1 MQFIQWWLKF
11 MNDKRSHKIYVID
24 ALLFIVFGMVL
35 GWWIMIWKQNSI
47 VNNFLEKQD
56 LKYAKFSAI
65 DQLLEDEF
73 YDEELLKNSTNNMIE
88 WALAGYVKGIDDPYT
103 SYLKEE
109 ENTELTNELQDDAWF
124 AWIWAVI
131 EKQENYVVIS
141 EVLKKSPAAKA
152 GLLPLDK
159 IYMVEDQ
166 TLEDL
171 TAQEVVKLIRWEKWT
186 EVNLF
191 IEREWK
197 KWEENARFWIPII
210 RDDVSIPSVTS
221 EVFDENGKK
230 LLYLEV
236 SIISNKTTS
245 LFLDEIRDAMETAG
259 KIDGIILDLRWN
271 SWWYLEEA
279 VKLLGHFFPRDTLLV
294 RSRYKAYEDV
304 DHLSR
309 WRWELS
315 NYPIVILVDQLTAS
329 AGEIIAIAFQE
340 AWKTIIWMQTFWK
353 WSIQAV
359 QDFKDWS
366 SLKYTIGKRYSP
378 NDVNVDKEWITPDIV
393 IEWDY
398 EKYKENWTDNQ
409 LEAAKEELLKLIR

>member
-1 MQFIQWWLKF
+1 
-11 MNDKRSHKIYVID
+11 MNDKKSHKIYVID
-24 ALLFIVFGMVL
+24 ALLLIVFGMVL
-35 GWWIMIWKQNSI
+35 WWWIIIWKQDNI
-47 VNNFLEKQD
+47 VSNFLEKQD

-73 YDEELLKNSTNNMIE
+73 YDEELLKNSANNMVE
-88 WALAGYVKGIDDPYT
+88 WALAGYVKAIDDPYT

-109 ENTELTNELQDDAWF
+109 ENTELTKELQDDAWF

-159 IYMVEDQ
+159 IYMVEEQ

-191 IEREWK
+191 IERDWK
-197 KWEENARFWIPII
+197 KWEENIRFWVPII
-210 RDDVSIPSVTS
+210 RDDVSVPSVSS
-221 EVFDENGKK
+221 EIIEENGKN

-245 LFLDEIRDAMETAG
+245 LLLEEVRDAVETAG

-279 VKLLGHFFPRDTLLV
+279 VKLLGHFFIRDTLLV
-294 RSRYKAYEDV
+294 RSKYKAYEDV
-304 DHLSR
+304 DHVSK
-309 WRWELS
+309 WRWELW

-340 AWKTIIWMQTFWK
+340 AWKTVIWMQTFWK

-393 IEWDY
+393 VEWDY
-398 EKYKENWTDNQ
+398 EKYKEDWTDNQ
-409 LEAAKEELLKLIR
+409 LEAAKEELLKIIE

>member
-1 MQFIQWWLKF
+1 
-11 MNDKRSHKIYVID
+11 MNNKNSHKIYVID
-24 ALLFIVFGMVL
+24 AILFIVFGMVI

-47 VNNFLEKQD
+47 VNNFLEKQES
-56 LKYAKFSAI
+56 KYAKFSAI
-65 DQLLEDEF
+65 DQLLEEEF
-73 YDEELLKNSTNNMIE
+73 YDEEILKDSANDMVE
-88 WALAGYVKGIDDPYT
+88 WALAGYVKAIDDPYT

-109 ENTELTNELQDDAWF
+109 ENTELTNELQDEAGF

-197 KWEENARFWIPII
+197 KWEESTRFWIPII

-221 EVFDENGKK
+221 EVFEKNGKI

-245 LFLDEIRDAMETAG
+245 LFLDEVRDAIETAG

-304 DHLSR
+304 DHISK
-309 WRWELS
+309 WRWELW
-315 NYPIVILVDQLTAS
+315 NYPIIILVDQLTAS

-340 AWKTIIWMQTFWK
+340 AWKTVIWMQTFWK

-378 NDVNVDKEWITPDIV
+378 NDINIDKEWITPNV
-393 IEWDY
+393 VVERDY
-398 EKYKENWTDNQ
+398 EKYKEDWTDNQ
-409 LEAAKEELLKLIR
+409 LEAAKEELLKIIE

>member
-1 MQFIQWWLKF
+1 MI
-11 MNDKRSHKIYVID
+11 NDKKARKFYVTD
-24 ALLFIVFGMVL
+24 AILFIVFGMII
-35 GWWIMIWKQNSI
+35 GWWLMLRKQNTI
-47 VNNFLEKQD
+47 VNELIGKHES
-56 LKYAKFSAI
+56 KYIKFSAI
-65 DQLLEDEF
+65 DQLLEEEF
-73 YDEELLKNSTNNMIE
+73 YDEEMLRNSANDMVE
-88 WALAGYVKGIDDPYT
+88 WALAGYVWAIDDPHT
-103 SYLKEE
+103 VYLREE
-109 ENTELTNELQDDAWF
+109 DNAELTNELQNEAWF
-124 AWIWAVI
+124 AGIWAVI

-141 EVLKKSPAAKA
+141 EVLKNSPAARA
-152 GLLPLDK
+152 GLLPLDR

-171 TAQEVVKLIRWEKWT
+171 SATEVVQLIRWEKWT

-197 KWEENARFWIPII
+197 NWEENTRFWIPII

-221 EVFDENGKK
+221 EVIEKNGKN

-236 SIISNKTTS
+236 SIISNHTTS
-245 LFLDEIRDAMETAG
+245 LLLEEVRDAIDFAG
-259 KIDGIILDLRWN
+259 EIDGIILDLRWN

-279 VKLLGHFFPRDTLLV
+279 VKLLGHFFPKDTLLV
-294 RSRYKAYEDV
+294 KSKYKAYEDV
-304 DHLSR
+304 DHISK
-309 WRWELS
+309 WRWELW

-329 AGEIIAIAFQE
+329 AGEIIAIKFQE
-340 AWKTIIWMQTFWK
+340 EWKTIIWMQTFWK

-378 NDVNVDKEWITPDIV
+378 NDVNIDEEWITPN
-393 IEWDY
+393 IEVERDY

-409 LEAAKEELLKLIR
+409 LEAAQEELLKQIK

>member
-1 MQFIQWWLKF
+1 MINNNNSRKF
-11 MNDKRSHKIYVID
+11 YITD
-24 ALLFIVFGMVL
+24 AILFIVFGMVI
-35 GWWIMIWKQNSI
+35 GWWLMLWKQNTI
-47 VNNFLEKQD
+47 VNELIWKHES
-56 LKYAKFSAI
+56 KYIKFSAI

-73 YDEELLKNSTNNMIE
+73 YDEDTLRNSANDMVE
-88 WALAGYVKGIDDPYT
+88 WALAGYVWAIDDPHT
-103 SYLKEE
+103 VYLREE
-109 ENTELTNELQDDAWF
+109 DNTELTNELQNEAGF
-124 AWIWAVI
+124 AGIWAVI

-141 EVLKKSPAAKA
+141 EVLKNSPAARA

-166 TLEDL
+166 TLENL
-171 TAQEVVKLIRWEKWT
+171 SATEVVQLIRWDKWT

-197 KWEENARFWIPII
+197 NWGENTRFWIPII

-221 EVFDENGKK
+221 EVFERNGKH

-236 SIISNKTTS
+236 SIISNHTTS
-245 LFLDEIRDAMETAG
+245 LLLEEVRDALDSVG

-279 VKLLGHFFPRDTLLV
+279 VKLLWHFFPRDTLLV
-294 RSRYKAYEDV
+294 KSRYKAYEDV
-304 DHLSR
+304 DHISK
-309 WRWELS
+309 WRWELW

-329 AGEIIAIAFQE
+329 AGEIIALKFQE
-340 AWKTIIWMQTFWK
+340 EWKTVIWMKTFWK

-366 SLKYTIGKRYSP
+366 SLKYTIWKRYSP
-378 NDVNVDKEWITPDIV
+378 NDVNIDGEWITPN
-393 IEWDY
+393 IEVERNY
-398 EKYKENWTDNQ
+398 EQYKKDWIDNQ
-409 LEAAKEELLKLIR
+409 LEAAKEELLKIIE

>member
-1 MQFIQWWLKF
+1 
-11 MNDKRSHKIYVID
+11 MNNKNSHKIYVID

-35 GWWIMIWKQNSI
+35 WWGIMIRRQNSI

-56 LKYAKFSAI
+56 VKYAKFSAI

-73 YDEELLKNSTNNMIE
+73 YDQELLRNSADDMVE
-88 WALAGYVKGIDDPYT
+88 GALVGYVGAIDDPYT
-103 SYLKEE
+103 NYLREE
-109 ENTELTNELQDDAWF
+109 ENIELTNELQDEAWF
-124 AWIWAVI
+124 AWIGAII

-152 GLLPLDK
+152 GLLPLDR

-166 TLEDL
+166 TLENL
-171 TAQEVVKLIRWEKWT
+171 TAQEAVQLIRWEKWT

-197 KWEENARFWIPII
+197 NWEENTRFRIPII

-221 EVFDENGKK
+221 EVFEKDGKR

-236 SIISNKTTS
+236 SIISNHTTS
-245 LFLDEIRDAMETAG
+245 LLLEEVRDAAESAE

-294 RSRYKAYEDV
+294 RSKYKAYEDV
-304 DHLSR
+304 DHISK
-309 WRWELS
+309 WRWELW

-329 AGEIIAIAFQE
+329 AGEIIAIALQE
-340 AWKTIIWMQTFWK
+340 AWKTVVWMKTFWK

-393 IEWDY
+393 VEWDY

-409 LEAAKEELLKLIR
+409 LEAAKDELLKIIE